1 MRFARLLAPLAL
13 LSLASAP
20 LMAQGFVDPV
30 RPVPQGSVTR
40 VRSDVSVSVIGR
52 VARVTVEE
60 YFLNSGPMLGEA
72 NYIYPLPP
80 DAAFGGLSLWQGDLE
95 MKGEMLDATQARNI
109 YEEIVRRRRDP
120 ALVELA
126 GYGLIRAR
134 MFPIAPGETKKVTLR
149 YNVIVKREGDALR
162 FRYPVGS
169 SAGAAPRSIRITLD
183 SARLFGNAFSPT
195 HQLATHVEGD
205 RESITVSDTGA
216 ARDLELYLPIRT
228 TVGASLTTYRPAGED
243 GYLMLLLSPGA
254 TRADVAVQPRDIVA
268 VLDVSGSMSGAKID
282 QAKAALRQLLGTLRE
297 SDRFRLI
304 AFSSDVRRFATD
316 WTVATGDARNRAA
329 DWVSALSA
337 DGGTNIAGALS
348 EAFSARPADGH
359 LGLVVFLTD
368 GLPTVGESDPEKL
381 VASADHDRG
390 AYRVFSFGIGYDV
403 NTYLLDR
410 LTEQARGA
418 TQYIRPGDNIE
429 SAVGALAAKVSSPVL
444 TDLSL
449 SAGSA
454 ELYDLQPG
462 QLPDLF
468 AGDETVIMGRFR
480 GVGSGQWSLTVNG
493 RRNGSTE
500 HFAAAADGAEH
511 ATNDYVARLW
521 ANRKAGS
528 LAREVRL
535 HGPTPELLQSL
546 KTLALRYCI
555 LTEYTAYL
563 VQEPPTPIA
572 QRAAEERMLNAP
584 APAPASSTGA
594 GAVAKSRRDAAQVQ
608 AVTVEADAAMLDEM
622 TRGRAG
628 IAPTKRVGG
637 RLFILRDSVWTDL
650 GFKDGQRVVQVAPF
664 SEAYFALLRALP
676 ELTKAATLGDKVL
689 VAGSG
694 VSVEIA
700 PEGLASWAPGQLAAL
715 VQDFR

>member
-1 MRFARLLAPLAL
+1 MRFARLLAL

-20 LMAQGFVDPV
+20 LAAQGFIDPI

-40 VRSDVSVSVIGR
+40 VRTDVSVSITGR

-60 YFLNSGPMLGEA
+60 YFLNNGPMLGEA
-72 NYIYPLPP
+72 NYVYPLPP
-80 DAAFGGLSLWQGDLE
+80 DAAFGGLSLWQGDQE
-95 MKGEMLDATQARNI
+95 MKGEMLDATQARSI

-149 YNVIVKREGDALR
+149 YNVIVTRQGDALR
-162 FRYPVGS
+162 FRYPVGG
-169 SAGAAPRSIRITLD
+169 SAAGSAPRTIRFSVD
-183 SARLFGNAFSPT
+183 SAPLYGAAFSPT
-195 HQLATHVEGD
+195 HQLATARDGN
-205 RESITVSDTGA
+205 RLAITVTDTGA
-216 ARDLELYLPIRT
+216 PRDLELFLPVRA
-228 TVGASLTTYRPAGED
+228 TVGASLVTYRPTGDD
-243 GYLMLLLSPGA
+243 GYFMLLLAPGA
-254 TRADVAVQPRDIVA
+254 ARADVAVQPRDIVA
-268 VLDVSGSMSGAKID
+268 VLDVSGSMSGVKID
-282 QAKAALRQLLGTLRE
+282 QAKSALRQLLGTLRA

-304 AFSSDVRRFATD
+304 AFSSDVRRYSTD
-316 WTVATGDARNRAA
+316 WTAATDAARSQAA
-329 DWVSALSA
+329 QWVDALSA

-348 EAFSARPADGH
+348 EAFSVRPADGH

-368 GLPTVGESDPEKL
+368 GLPTVGESDPERL

-390 AYRVFSFGIGYDV
+390 GYRVFSFGIGYDV

-444 TDLSL
+444 TDVSL
-449 SAGSA
+449 RASGGA

-462 QLPDLF
+462 QMPDLF

-480 GVGSGQWSLTVNG
+480 GAGTGEWGMVVTGKRSGTVQEFSATG
-493 RRNGSTE
+493 
-500 HFAAAADGAEH
+500 DGAEH
-511 ATNDYVARLW
+511 STNDYVARLW
-521 ANRKAGS
+521 ANRKAGALS
-528 LAREVRL
+528 REVRL

-546 KTLALRYCI
+546 KTLALRYGI

-563 VQEPPTPIA
+563 VQEPPTPVA

-584 APAPASSTGA
+584 APAPAAATGA
-594 GAVAKSRRDAAQVQ
+594 GAVAKSRRDAAQLQ
-608 AVTVEADAAMLDEM
+608 ATTVEADAGMLDEM

-628 IAPTKRVGG
+628 IAPTTRIGG

-650 GFKDGQRVVQVAPF
+650 GHKDGQRVVKVAPF

-676 ELTKAATLGDKVL
+676 ELTKAVTLDGKVL

-700 PEGLASWAPGQLAAL
+700 PEGLDSLTPEQVAQL
-715 VQDFR
+715 VKEFR

>member
-1 MRFARLLAPLAL
+1 MRFARLLAL

-20 LMAQGFVDPV
+20 LMAQGFIDPV

-40 VRSDVSVSVIGR
+40 VRTDVTISITGR

-60 YFLNSGPMLGEA
+60 YFMNTGPMLGEA
-72 NYIYPLPP
+72 NYVYPIPP
-80 DAAFGGLSLWQGDLE
+80 DAAFAGLSLWQGDQE
-95 MKGEMLDATQARNI
+95 MKGEMLDASQARSI

-149 YNVIVKREGDALR
+149 YNEIVTRQGDALR
-162 FRYPVGS
+162 FRYPIGGS
-169 SAGAAPRSIRITLD
+169 AAGSAPRTIRFSVD
-183 SARLFGNAFSPT
+183 SAPLYGAAFSPT
-195 HQLATHVEGD
+195 HQLATTRDGN
-205 RESITVSDTGA
+205 RLAIAVSDTGA
-216 ARDLELYLPIRT
+216 PRDLELFLPVRT
-228 TVGASLTTYRPAGED
+228 TVGASLVTYRPAGED
-243 GYLMLLLSPGA
+243 GYFMLLLSPGA
-254 TRADVAVQPRDIVA
+254 ARADVAVQPRDIVA

-304 AFSSDVRRFATD
+304 AFSSDVRRFATA
-316 WTVATGDARNRAA
+316 WTVATGDARTRATE
-329 DWVSALSA
+329 WVDALSA

-348 EAFSARPADGH
+348 EAFSARPAAGH

-381 VASADHDRG
+381 VALADHDRG
-390 AYRVFSFGIGYDV
+390 SYRVFSFGIGYDV

-418 TQYIRPGDNIE
+418 TEYIRPGDNIE

-444 TDLSL
+444 TDVVL

-454 ELYDLQPG
+454 ELYDVQPG
-462 QLPDLF
+462 QMPDLF

-480 GVGSGQWSLTVNG
+480 GVESGEWSLTVNG

-511 ATNDYVARLW
+511 SSNDYVARLW
-521 ANRKAGS
+521 ANRKAGA

-546 KTLALRYCI
+546 KTLALRYGI

-563 VQEPPTPIA
+563 VQEPPTPVA

-584 APAPASSTGA
+584 APAPAAATGA
-594 GAVAKSRRDAAQVQ
+594 GAVAKSRRDAVQLQ
-608 AVTVEADAAMLDEM
+608 AVTVEADAGMLDEM

-628 IAPTKRVGG
+628 IAPTTRVGG
-637 RLFILRDSVWTDL
+637 RLFMLRDSVWTDL
-650 GFKDGQRVVQVAPF
+650 GHKEGQRVVKVAPF

-676 ELTKAATLGDKVL
+676 ELTKPATLGGKVL

-700 PEGLASWAPGQLAAL
+700 PEGLDTWAPGQLAAL

>member
-1 MRFARLLAPLAL
+1 MRFARLLAL

-20 LMAQGFVDPV
+20 LMAQGFIDPV
-30 RPVPQGSVTR
+30 RPVPQGSVTH
-40 VRSDVSVSVIGR
+40 VRTDVTISITGR

-60 YFLNSGPMLGEA
+60 YFMNTGPMLGEA
-72 NYIYPLPP
+72 NYVYPIPP
-80 DAAFGGLSLWQGDLE
+80 DAAFAGLSLWQGDQE
-95 MKGEMLDATQARNI
+95 MKGEMLDASQARSI

-149 YNVIVKREGDALR
+149 YNEIITRQGDALR
-162 FRYPVGS
+162 FRYPIGGS
-169 SAGAAPRSIRITLD
+169 AAGSAPRTIRVNVD
-183 SARLFGNAFSPT
+183 SAPLYGAAFSPT
-195 HQLATHVEGD
+195 HQLATTRDGN
-205 RESITVSDTGA
+205 RLAIAVSDTGA
-216 ARDLELYLPIRT
+216 PRDLELFLPVRT
-228 TVGASLTTYRPAGED
+228 TVGASLVTYRPAGED
-243 GYLMLLLSPGA
+243 GYFMLLLSPGA
-254 TRADVAVQPRDIVA
+254 ARADATVQPRDIVA

-304 AFSSDVRRFATD
+304 AFSSDVRRFATA
-316 WTVATGDARNRAA
+316 WTVATGDARTRATE
-329 DWVSALSA
+329 WVDALSA

-348 EAFSARPADGH
+348 EAFSARPAAGH

-368 GLPTVGESDPEKL
+368 GLPTVGESDPERL
-381 VASADHDRG
+381 VALADHDRG
-390 AYRVFSFGIGYDV
+390 SYRVFSFGIGYDV

-418 TQYIRPGDNIE
+418 TEYIRPGDNIE

-444 TDLSL
+444 TDVAL

-462 QLPDLF
+462 QMPDLF

-480 GVGSGQWSLTVNG
+480 GVGSGEWSLSVNG

-511 ATNDYVARLW
+511 SSNDYVARLW
-521 ANRKAGS
+521 ANRKAGA

-546 KTLALRYCI
+546 KTLALRYGI

-563 VQEPPTPIA
+563 VQEPPTPVA

-584 APAPASSTGA
+584 APAPAAATGA
-594 GAVAKSRRDAAQVQ
+594 GAVAKSRRDAAQLQ
-608 AVTVEADAAMLDEM
+608 AVTVEADAQMLDEM

-628 IAPTKRVGG
+628 IAPTTRVGG
-637 RLFILRDSVWTDL
+637 RLFMLRDSVWTDL
-650 GFKDGQRVVQVAPF
+650 GHKEGQRVVKVAPF

-676 ELTKAATLGDKVL
+676 ELTKPATLGGKVL

-700 PEGLASWAPGQLAAL
+700 PEGLDTWAPGQLAAL

>member
-1 MRFARLLAPLAL
+1 MRFARLLAL

-20 LMAQGFVDPV
+20 LMAQGFIDPV

-40 VRSDVSVSVIGR
+40 VRTDVSISITGR

-60 YFLNSGPMLGEA
+60 YFMNTGPMLGEA
-72 NYIYPLPP
+72 NYVYPIPP
-80 DAAFGGLSLWQGDLE
+80 DAAFAGLSLWQGDQE
-95 MKGEMLDATQARNI
+95 MKGEMLDASQARSI

-149 YNVIVKREGDALR
+149 YNEIITRQGDALR
-162 FRYPVGS
+162 FRYPIGGS
-169 SAGAAPRSIRITLD
+169 AAGSAPRTIRFSVD
-183 SARLFGNAFSPT
+183 SAPLYGAAFSPT
-195 HQLATHVEGD
+195 HQLATTRDGN
-205 RESITVSDTGA
+205 RLAIAVSDTGA
-216 ARDLELYLPIRT
+216 PRDLELFLPVRT
-228 TVGASLTTYRPAGED
+228 TVGASLVTYRPAGED
-243 GYLMLLLSPGA
+243 GYFMLLLSPGA
-254 TRADVAVQPRDIVA
+254 ARADVAVQPRDIVA

-282 QAKAALRQLLGTLRE
+282 QAKAALRQLLGTLRK

-304 AFSSDVRRFATD
+304 AFSSDVRRFATA
-316 WTVATGDARNRAA
+316 WTVATGAARTRATE
-329 DWVSALSA
+329 WVDALSA

-348 EAFSARPADGH
+348 EAFSARPAAGH

-390 AYRVFSFGIGYDV
+390 SYRVFSFGIGYDV

-418 TQYIRPGDNIE
+418 TEYIRPGDNIE

-444 TDLSL
+444 TDVAL

-454 ELYDLQPG
+454 ELYDLRPG
-462 QLPDLF
+462 QMPDLF

-480 GVGSGQWSLTVNG
+480 GVGSGEWSLTVNG

-511 ATNDYVARLW
+511 SSNDYVARLW
-521 ANRKAGS
+521 ANRKAGA

-546 KTLALRYCI
+546 KTLALRYGI

-563 VQEPPTPIA
+563 VQEPPTPVA

-584 APAPASSTGA
+584 APTPAAATGA
-594 GAVAKSRRDAAQVQ
+594 GAVAKSRRDAAQLQ
-608 AVTVEADAAMLDEM
+608 AVTVEADAQMLDEM

-628 IAPTKRVGG
+628 IAPTTRVGG
-637 RLFILRDSVWTDL
+637 RLFMLRDSVWTDL
-650 GFKDGQRVVQVAPF
+650 GHKEGQRVVKVAPF

-676 ELTKAATLGDKVL
+676 ELTKPATLGGKVL

-700 PEGLASWAPGQLAAL
+700 PEGLDTWAPGQLAAL

>member
-1 MRFARLLAPLAL
+1 MRFARLLAL

-20 LMAQGFVDPV
+20 LMAQGFIDPV

-40 VRSDVSVSVIGR
+40 VRTDVSISITGR

-60 YFLNSGPMLGEA
+60 YFMNTGPMLGEA
-72 NYIYPLPP
+72 NYVYPIPP
-80 DAAFGGLSLWQGDLE
+80 DAAFAGLSLWQGDQE
-95 MKGEMLDATQARNI
+95 MKGEMLDASQARSI

-149 YNVIVKREGDALR
+149 YNEIVTRQGDALR
-162 FRYPVGS
+162 FRYPIGGS
-169 SAGAAPRSIRITLD
+169 AAGSAPRTIRFSVD
-183 SARLFGNAFSPT
+183 SAPLYGAAFSPT
-195 HQLATHVEGD
+195 HQLATTRDGN
-205 RESITVSDTGA
+205 RLAITVADTGA
-216 ARDLELYLPIRT
+216 PRDLELFLPVRT
-228 TVGASLTTYRPAGED
+228 TVGASLVTYRPAGGD
-243 GYLMLLLSPGA
+243 GYFMLLLAPGA
-254 TRADVAVQPRDIVA
+254 ARADVAVQPRDIVA

-316 WTVATGDARNRAA
+316 WTVATGDARSRATE
-329 DWVSALSA
+329 WVDALSA

-390 AYRVFSFGIGYDV
+390 GYRVFSFGIGYDV

-418 TQYIRPGDNIE
+418 TEYIRPGDNIE
-429 SAVGALAAKVSSPVL
+429 QAVGALAAKVSSPVL
-444 TDLSL
+444 TDVTLRAS
-449 SAGSA
+449 GGA

-462 QLPDLF
+462 QMPDLF

-480 GVGSGQWSLTVNG
+480 GVGSGGWSLTVNG
-493 RRNGSTE
+493 KRSGSVQE
-500 HFAAAADGAEH
+500 FNAAADGAEH
-511 ATNDYVARLW
+511 PTNDYVARLW
-521 ANRKAGS
+521 ANRKAGA
-528 LAREVRL
+528 LTREIRL
-535 HGPTPELLQSL
+535 HGTTPELLQSL
-546 KTLALRYCI
+546 KTLALRYGI

-584 APAPASSTGA
+584 APAPAASTGA
-594 GAVAKSRRDAAQVQ
+594 GAVAKSRRDAAQLQ
-608 AVTVEADAAMLDEM
+608 AVTVEADAGMLDEM

-628 IAPTKRVGG
+628 IAPTKRMGG

-650 GFKDGQRVVQVAPF
+650 GYKDGQRVVKVAPF

-676 ELTKAATLGDKVL
+676 ELAKPATLGGKVL

-700 PEGLASWAPGQLAAL
+700 PEGLESWAPGQLTAL
-715 VQDFR
+715 VGDFR

>member
-1 MRFARLLAPLAL
+1 MRFARLLAL

-20 LMAQGFVDPV
+20 LAAQGFVDPV

-40 VRSDVSVSVIGR
+40 VRTDVSVAITGR

-60 YFLNSGPMLGEA
+60 YFLNNGPMLGEA
-72 NYIYPLPP
+72 NYVYPLPP
-80 DAAFGGLSLWQGDLE
+80 DAAFGGLSLWQGDQE

-149 YNVIVKREGDALR
+149 YNVIVTRQGDALR
-162 FRYPVGS
+162 FRYPVGG
-169 SAGAAPRSIRITLD
+169 SAAGSAPRTIRFSVD

-195 HQLATHVEGD
+195 HQLATQVNAD
-205 RESITVSDTGA
+205 RLSITVSDTGA
-216 ARDLELYLPIRT
+216 PRDLELFLPVRT
-228 TVGASLTTYRPAGED
+228 TVGASLVTYRPTGDD
-243 GYLMLLLSPGA
+243 GYFMLLLAPGA
-254 TRADVAVQPRDIVA
+254 ARADGAVQPRDIVA
-268 VLDVSGSMSGAKID
+268 VLDVSGSMSGVKID

-297 SDRFRLI
+297 SDRFRLV

-316 WTVATGDARNRAA
+316 WTVATGDARSRATE
-329 DWVSALSA
+329 WVDALSA

-390 AYRVFSFGIGYDV
+390 GYRVFSFGIGYDV

-418 TQYIRPGDNIE
+418 TEYIRPGDNIE
-429 SAVGALAAKVSSPVL
+429 QAVGALAAKVSSPVL
-444 TDLSL
+444 TDVGLRAS
-449 SAGSA
+449 GGA
-454 ELYDLQPG
+454 EVYDLQPG

-480 GVGSGQWSLTVNG
+480 GTGTGEWGMVVTG
-493 RRNGSTE
+493 RRNGSLQE
-500 HFAAAADGAEH
+500 FSAAADGAEH

-521 ANRKAGS
+521 ANRKAGA
-528 LAREVRL
+528 LTREIRL
-535 HGPTPELLQSL
+535 HGTTPELLQSL
-546 KTLALRYCI
+546 KTLALRYGI

-584 APAPASSTGA
+584 APAPAASTGA
-594 GAVAKSRRDAAQVQ
+594 GAVAKSRRDAAQLQ
-608 AVTVEADAAMLDEM
+608 AVTVEADAGMLDEM

-650 GFKDGQRVVQVAPF
+650 GYKDGQRVVKVAPF

-676 ELTKAATLGDKVL
+676 ELTKAATLGGKVL

-700 PEGLASWAPGQLAAL
+700 PEGLDSWAPGQLAAL
-715 VQDFR
+715 VGDFR